1 MTRPQQ
7 KLNGPLVERLKF
19 ALKKRGLTPRAASM
33 MATGTPDTIRM
44 IFIGQ
49 SMSPR
54 TATLTRLADALKVN
68 FHWLATGQGEMDEEI
83 RQEKDIERLLGLF
96 DNEDDARR
104 AVFKASHRVLSALQ
118 EPPFE
123 FDLSNND
130 VNSLALT
137 ISRSFAKHRN
147 DKDDDL
153 KSMTDDY
160 VRQREIK
167 KLEEE

>member
-1 MTRPQQ
+1 MPKRQNLAKERGMMRPQQ
-7 KLNGPLVERLKF
+7 KLNGPLVERLKY

-33 MATGTPDTIRM
+33 KATGTPDTIRM

-68 FHWLATGQGEMDEEI
+68 FHWLATGQGEMDEET

-96 DNEDDARR
+96 DSEDDARR

-118 EPPFE
+118 APPF
-123 FDLSNND
+123 
-130 VNSLALT
+130 
-137 ISRSFAKHRN
+137 
-147 DKDDDL
+147 
-153 KSMTDDY
+153 
-160 VRQREIK
+160 RQEHF
-167 KLEEE
+167 